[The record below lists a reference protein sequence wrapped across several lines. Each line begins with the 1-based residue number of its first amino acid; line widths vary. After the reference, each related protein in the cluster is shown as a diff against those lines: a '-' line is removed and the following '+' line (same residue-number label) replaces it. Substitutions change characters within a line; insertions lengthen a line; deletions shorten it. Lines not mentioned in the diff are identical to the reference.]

1 MADKFKLSS
10 SLIVAKPLPDNSY
23 ALLLMKRKKGMIFSE
38 AHVFPGGHWETA
50 DSMTHW
56 GPVLNLQ
63 PDLIPKTP
71 ATPELELNSMRIA
84 AIRETFEESGIF
96 IGPKPL
102 GPPVTGDFLKLCRE
116 KNSLPELARL
126 KLFSRIITPIGGA
139 RQRFDTVFFFTFVP
153 ADTEFTL
160 TEESESAAWLTPL
173 QILNLADKGKIIL
186 LPPQIFLIMQIAHYS
201 TISELTPML
210 STGINLFPIP
220 FIRKHP
226 DDPNTTLV
234 LMYGDELYPTPSFL
248 PPVHGKRHRLYVTKQ
263 PGLRSEISPG
273 LVPFM
278 DAAPWQLVKDANG
291 EFRLITK
298 SRL

>member
-1 MADKFKLSS
+1 MADKFKLSA

-50 DSMTHW
+50 DSLAHW
-56 GPVLNLQ
+56 GPVLGLQ
-63 PDLIPKTP
+63 PDIIPKTP

-96 IGPKPL
+96 IGPRPL
-102 GPPVTGDFLKLCRE
+102 GPPVTGDFLKLCIE
-116 KNSLPELARL
+116 KKSLPELSRL
-126 KLFSRIITPIGGA
+126 KLLSRIITPVGGA

-160 TEESESAAWLTPL
+160 TEESESAQWLTPI

-186 LPPQIFLIMQIAHYS
+186 LPPQIFLISQMAHYA
-201 TISELTPML
+201 TVAEITPAL
-210 STGINLFPIP
+210 SIGINLFPIP
-220 FIRKHP
+220 FICK
-226 DDPNTTLV
+226 DPNDSNTTLV
-234 LMYGDELYPTPSFL
+234 MMYGDELYPTPSFL
-248 PPVHGKRHRLYVTKQ
+248 KPVVGKRHRLYLTKR
-263 PGLRSEISPG
+263 PGIRSEISPG

-278 DAAPWQLVKDANG
+278 DLAPWQLVKDANG

>member
-1 MADKFKLSS
+1 MAEKFKLSS

-23 ALLLMKRKKGMIFSE
+23 ALLLMKRTKGMIFSG

-56 GPVLNLQ
+56 GPVLGLQ
-63 PDLIPKTP
+63 PDIIPKTP

-96 IGPKPL
+96 IGPRPL

-126 KLFSRIITPIGGA
+126 KLFSRIITPVGGA
-139 RQRFDTVFFFTFVP
+139 KQRFDTVFFFTFVP
-153 ADTEFTL
+153 ADTDFTL
-160 TEESESAAWLTPL
+160 TQESESAAWLTPL
-173 QILNLADKGKIIL
+173 QILNLANKGKIIL
-186 LPPQIFLIMQIAHYS
+186 LPPQIFLITQIAHYS
-201 TISELTPML
+201 TVSELTPML
-210 STGINLFPIP
+210 SIGINLFPIP
-220 FIRKHP
+220 SIRKHP

-234 LMYGDELYPTPSFL
+234 IMYGDELYPTPFFL
-248 PPVHGKRHRLYVTKQ
+248 PPVQGKRHRLYLTKQ
-263 PGLRSEISPG
+263 PGIRLEISPG